1 VQHVAHRIVAKRSP
15 LGAPRGPCGTLW
27 AIPAHLF
34 PFLGVVAVIT
44 VLPGPDMALGVRNG
58 VLGGRRAT
66 WITGV
71 GCLTGLALWATASV
85 LGLAAILAA
94 SGKAFDVVR
103 IAGAVYLAFLGL
115 GALRSALSSE
125 ADGGGRWPGLQA
137 TSTPAQPTDG
147 SRTWF
152 RQGLVSNL
160 LNPKIAL
167 LFLTLLPQFV
177 GAHEARAA
185 TTAKLAIAMLLV
197 EIVWWAFFS
206 AAVGAVSRALR
217 RPSLRRAIEGLAGTL
232 LVGLAVRIAAQ
243 R

>member
-1 VQHVAHRIVAKRSP
+1 MP
-15 LGAPRGPCGTLW
+15 E
-27 AIPAHLF
+27 HLL

-44 VLPGPDMALGVRNG
+44 LLPGPDMALGVRNG

-66 WITGV
+66 WMTGV
-71 GCLTGLALWATASV
+71 GCLAGLALWAIASV
-85 LGLAAILAA
+85 LGLAALLAA

-103 IAGAVYLAFLGL
+103 IAGAVYLAFLGV
-115 GALRSALSSE
+115 GALRSAVSE
-125 ADGGGRWPGLQA
+125 RATSTGRWPGLQVVTGTTQA
-137 TSTPAQPTDG
+137 TG
-147 SRTWF
+147 SDRMWL

-177 GAHEARAA
+177 GAGEARAA
-185 TTAKLAIAMLLV
+185 TTAKLAIAMLLI

-206 AAVGAVSRALR
+206 AAVGAVSRALQS
-217 RPSLRRAIEGLAGTL
+217 PSIRRAIEGLAGTL